1 MQGIDTGMVSYDCI
15 VYVSLETGVAKLLQ
29 GLGYLFK
36 AQRVY
41 EHCSLHD
48 KNQCEEHVYPKRR
61 LINWCGTSV
70 KVFTLMV
77 PVAHGTVYSDPLQ
90 GPEREHTKES
100 S

>member
-48 KNQCEEHVYPKRR
+48 KNQCE
-61 LINWCGTSV
+61 GTIH
-70 KVFTLMV
+70 FCCI
-77 PVAHGTVYSDPLQ
+77 
-90 GPEREHTKES
+90 
-100 S
+100 